1 MKKINSTKIFD
12 IFTLTHQELDTLMED
27 QSSETPYI
35 IEFKNIIKGIENF
48 YMIDIIY
55 KKRIGEEYL
64 SRRENIKLMYFTGL
78 MKYLERVG
86 EIKGDTLLEVER
98 ELGKKPLLFALK
110 EMIQVFILVEDYEKC
125 SVLQKYLDFFSLK
138 KLDN

>member
-27 QSSETPYI
+27 QSSRNPHI
-35 IEFKNIIKGIENF
+35 IEFKNMIRGVENF
-48 YMIDIIY
+48 YIIDIIY
-55 KKRIGEEYL
+55 KNRIGEDYL

-78 MKYLERVG
+78 MKYLERLG

-138 KLDN
+138 ELDD